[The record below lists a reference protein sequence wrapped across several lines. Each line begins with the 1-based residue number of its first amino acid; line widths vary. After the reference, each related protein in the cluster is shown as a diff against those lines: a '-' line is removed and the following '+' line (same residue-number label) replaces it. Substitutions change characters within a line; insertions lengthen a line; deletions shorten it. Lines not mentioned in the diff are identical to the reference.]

1 MIRRLASTSLF
12 RFLPVKEISLEIA
25 LEKQHLN
32 DRDVPVSLQ
41 RLLNVPQQMLLVH
54 AGRSMDMCVH
64 LSKAHVILFLTGL
77 PLFHQCQIEKRQQQ
91 DSFGAVAVVSL
102 MALLSIKRLVAS
114 PCAHCRNPGETQP
127 SVRQVRGSHSGDCEA
142 DTWFTRSVFGR
153 LKVFCCF

>member
-1 MIRRLASTSLF
+1 MIRTLASTSLF

-91 DSFGAVAVVSL
+91 DSFGAVALVSL
-102 MALLSIKRLVAS
+102 MALLSKIS
-114 PCAHCRNPGETQP
+114 C
-127 SVRQVRGSHSGDCEA
+127 
-142 DTWFTRSVFGR
+142 FTLRT
-153 LKVFCCF
+153 L

>member
-54 AGRSMDMCVH
+54 ARRSMDMCVH
-64 LSKAHVILFLTGL
+64 LSKARVIFLDWTP
-77 PLFHQCQIEKRQQQ
+77 PL
-91 DSFGAVAVVSL
+91 S
-102 MALLSIKRLVAS
+102 
-114 PCAHCRNPGETQP
+114 
-127 SVRQVRGSHSGDCEA
+127 SVPE
-142 DTWFTRSVFGR
+142 
-153 LKVFCCF
+153 

>member
-64 LSKAHVILFLTGL
+64 LSKARVIFFTGP
-77 PLFHQCQIEKRQQQ
+77 PLFHQCQNEKRQQQ
-91 DSFGAVAVVSL
+91 DSFGAVAVASL

-114 PCAHCRNPGETQP
+114 PCAHCRSLGETQP

-153 LKVFCCF
+153 LKVFCCLR